1 MNNLKSGWDNIDEL
15 SGIPGYDIK
24 SVEKFI
30 HGRSISIYQ
39 KIRGLFILSFIL
51 KSVAFLFIVF
61 NLILYRKYENV
72 IMINALLCLLLVIFL
87 IIEIRFYFEF
97 RKSATPSKSS
107 KENLSSL
114 LVFLGRKYPL
124 LAIIWS
130 ATYLFGFIP
139 GILLYFILAYGYLK
153 PIDLMD
159 YLVFSFLGLIGILSS
174 YLYNKR
180 QFGYYI
186 RHIKLCLSDLNDNAL
201 TMASEIIETKRK
213 LDVTIIV
220 LTYFVIIL
228 VFVVLMVILKSILS

>member
-39 KIRGLFILSFIL
+39 KIRGLFIGSFIL

-61 NLILYRKYENV
+61 NLILYRKYEIV

-186 RHIKLCLSDLNDNAL
+186 RHIKLCLSELNDNAFE
-201 TMASEIIETKRK
+201 MASEIIETKRK
-213 LDVTIIV
+213 LDATIIV
-220 LTYFVIIL
+220 LAQFVIIL

>member
-1 MNNLKSGWDNIDEL
+1 MNDLKDGWDNIDEL

-39 KIRGLFILSFIL
+39 KIRSLFIGSFIL

-180 QFGYYI
+180 QFGHHV

-201 TMASEIIETKRK
+201 ALASENIETKRK

-220 LTYFVIIL
+220 LTQFVIIM
-228 VFVVLMVILKSILS
+228 VFVILMVILKSILS

>member
-1 MNNLKSGWDNIDEL
+1 MNNLKSGWDNIDEF
-15 SGIPGYDIK
+15 SGLPGYGIT
-24 SVEKFI
+24 SIEKFI
-30 HGRSISIYQ
+30 YGRSLSIYQ
-39 KIRGLFILSFIL
+39 KIRGIFIWSFIL

-114 LVFLGRKYPL
+114 LVFLGRKFAVL
-124 LAIIWS
+124 TIIRS

-139 GILLYFILAYGYLK
+139 GILLYFMLVYGYLK
-153 PIDLMD
+153 PIDLMG
-159 YLVFSFLGLIGILSS
+159 YLVFSFLGLIGIIFS
-174 YLYNKR
+174 YINDKR
-180 QFGYYI
+180 QVGYYI

-201 TMASEIIETKRK
+201 ALASEIIETKRK

-220 LTYFVIIL
+220 LTQFVIIL
-228 VFVVLMVILKSILS
+228 VFVVLMVILKSILR

>member
-1 MNNLKSGWDNIDEL
+1 MNNLKDGWDNIDEL

-72 IMINALLCLLLVIFL
+72 IMLNALLCLLLVIFL

-201 TMASEIIETKRK
+201 TMASENIETKRK

-228 VFVVLMVILKSILS
+228 VFVVLMVILKSILR